1 MRKKNKKIISI
12 LALGIFMT
20 LTPGNA
26 MAAAGSDT
34 GEMDLEQV
42 IENTISGNSSLN
54 LYNKKI
60 DVAKTALE
68 EADLQTGEETD
79 YQQEMRLSVNPGRR
93 QLELDNLNWDKDQK
107 QDSVVTKSKQLYF
120 QYIIQ
125 DKLIEIQKDKI
136 QTLKTALQNKKTG
149 IDVGTEAQNSLIDD
163 QVNLDTA
170 ETELQQL
177 LNDKESIRMK
187 LNINMGK
194 SVNSVLNLKSED
206 IPYEEY
212 TLEDVGAIAEKM
224 SKECHSVTSMNK
236 ELELDRTEEGI
247 AEMYDDDEN
256 QLERA
261 AYPNTDYKSY
271 AETLSDTITNLEYQ
285 VIDEENSVNAKVRI
299 DYNNI
304 LSLNNTVTSKK
315 LDYDQAV
322 ILYNTEKSKLEVGMS
337 TQLQVDTA
345 EESMKEAECQYNE
358 AKIDYL
364 TAVEQFKSYIKD
376 FN

>member
-1 MRKKNKKIISI
+1 MKKKSKQIISI

-20 LTPGNA
+20 LTPAKA
-26 MAAAGSDT
+26 MAAATSDT
-34 GEMDLEQV
+34 AEMDLDQV
-42 IENTISGNSSLN
+42 IQNTISGNSSLN

-68 EADLQTGEETD
+68 EADLQTGTETD

-107 QDSVVTKSKQLYF
+107 QDSVVTKSKQLYY
-120 QYIIQ
+120 QYLVQ

-136 QTLKTALQNKKTG
+136 ERLKKALENKKTG

-163 QVNLDTA
+163 QVNLDAA
-170 ETELQQL
+170 ETGLQQL

-194 SVNSVLNLKSED
+194 NVNAEVNLKSQD

-212 TLEDVGAIAEKM
+212 TLEDIGTLAEKL
-224 SKECHSVTSMNK
+224 SDESHTVTSMNR

-247 AEMYDDDEN
+247 AEMYDDDKN

-271 AETLSDTITNLEYQ
+271 AETLMDTITNLEYQ
-285 VIDEENSVNAKVRI
+285 VIDEGNSVNAKVRI

-304 LSLNNTVTSKK
+304 LSLNNTVISKK

-322 ILYNTEKSKLEVGMS
+322 ILYNTEKSKLDVGMS
-337 TQLQVDTA
+337 TQLEVDAA
-345 EESMKEAECQYNE
+345 EESMKDAECQYNE

-364 TAVEQFKSYIKD
+364 AAVEQFKSYVKD
-376 FN
+376 FV